1 MNNSVVLIGPM
12 GAGKTTLGKKLAR
25 QLGVPFLDTDKLIT
39 SKHGS
44 VQSIFTKH
52 GEEHFRDLE
61 TQALKQALGS
71 AGIIA
76 TGGGLPLREENQ
88 RLLEGNLVIFL
99 DTAQEHVIG
108 KINLN
113 KRPLLKD
120 NPDRWTEIY
129 NERKPLYEQLAQKTI
144 FTGGK
149 SLKALLAE
157 LEEAM
162 TGDV

>member
-1 MNNSVVLIGPM
+1 MKNSVVLIGPM

-25 QLGVPFLDTDKLIT
+25 QLGVPFADTDKIV
-39 SKHGS
+39 SAKHGS
-44 VQSIFTKH
+44 VQSIFQKH

-61 TQALKQALGS
+61 TLALEKALAS
-71 AGIIA
+71 AGIVA
-76 TGGGLPLREENQ
+76 TGGGLPMRETN
-88 RLLEGNLVIFL
+88 RKLLEGNLVIFL
-99 DTAQEHVIG
+99 DTSQEHVIG

-129 NERKPLYEQLAQKTI
+129 NERKPLYEQISQRTI

-149 SLKALLAE
+149 SLKTLLAE
-157 LEEAM
+157 LEEAIK
-162 TGDV
+162 DVV

>member
-25 QLGVPFLDTDKLIT
+25 QLGVPFADTDKIV
-39 SKHGS
+39 SAKHGS
-44 VQSIFTKH
+44 VQSIFQKH

-61 TQALKQALGS
+61 TLALEKALES
-71 AGIIA
+71 AGIVA
-76 TGGGLPLREENQ
+76 TGGGLPLRQAN
-88 RLLEGNLVIFL
+88 RKLLEGNLVIFL
-99 DTAQEHVIG
+99 DTSQEHVIG

-120 NPDRWTEIY
+120 NPNRWTEIY
-129 NERKPLYEQLAQKTI
+129 NERKPLYEQISQRTI

-149 SLKALLAE
+149 SLKTLLAE
-157 LEEAM
+157 LEEAIK
-162 TGDV
+162 DVV

>member
-25 QLGVPFLDTDKLIT
+25 QLGVPFADTDKIVS

-44 VQSIFTKH
+44 VQSIFQKH

-61 TQALKQALGS
+61 TVALEKALES
-71 AGIIA
+71 AGIVA
-76 TGGGLPLREENQ
+76 TGGGLPLREAN
-88 RLLEGNLVIFL
+88 RKLLEGNLVIFL
-99 DTAQEHVIG
+99 DTSQEHVIG

-120 NPDRWTEIY
+120 NPNRWTEIY
-129 NERKPLYEQLAQKTI
+129 NERKPLYEQISQRTI

-149 SLKALLAE
+149 SLKTLLAE
-157 LEEAM
+157 LEEAIK
-162 TGDV
+162 DVV

>member
-1 MNNSVVLIGPM
+1 VNNSVVLIGPM

-25 QLGVPFLDTDKLIT
+25 QLGVPFADTDKII
-39 SKHGS
+39 SAKHGS
-44 VQSIFTKH
+44 VQSIFQKH

-61 TQALKQALGS
+61 TMALEKALAS
-71 AGIIA
+71 AGIVA
-76 TGGGLPLREENQ
+76 TGGGLPLREAN
-88 RLLEGNLVIFL
+88 RKLLEGNLVIFL
-99 DTAQEHVIG
+99 DTSQEHVIG

-129 NERKPLYEQLAQKTI
+129 NERKPLYEQISQRRI

-149 SLKALLAE
+149 SLKTLLAE
-157 LEEAM
+157 LEEAIK
-162 TGDV
+162 DVV

>member
-25 QLGVPFLDTDKLIT
+25 QLGVPFADTDKIV
-39 SKHGS
+39 SAKHGS
-44 VQSIFTKH
+44 VQSIFQKH

-61 TQALKQALGS
+61 TLALEKALES
-71 AGIIA
+71 AGIVA
-76 TGGGLPLREENQ
+76 TGGGLPLREAN
-88 RLLEGNLVIFL
+88 RKLLEGNLVIFL
-99 DTAQEHVIG
+99 DTSQEHVIG

-120 NPDRWTEIY
+120 NPNRWTEIY
-129 NERKPLYEQLAQKTI
+129 NERKPLYEQISQRII

-149 SLKALLAE
+149 SLKTLLAE
-157 LEEAM
+157 LEEAIK
-162 TGDV
+162 DVV

>member
-25 QLGVPFLDTDKLIT
+25 QLGVPFADTDKIV
-39 SKHGS
+39 SAKHGS
-44 VQSIFTKH
+44 VQSIFQKH

-61 TQALKQALGS
+61 TLALEKALES
-71 AGIIA
+71 AGIVA
-76 TGGGLPLREENQ
+76 TGGGLPLRETN
-88 RLLEGNLVIFL
+88 RKLLEGNLVIFL
-99 DTAQEHVIG
+99 DTSQEHVIG

-120 NPDRWTEIY
+120 NPNRWTEIY
-129 NERKPLYEQLAQKTI
+129 NERKPLYEQISQRTI

-149 SLKALLAE
+149 SLKTLLAE
-157 LEEAM
+157 LEEAIK
-162 TGDV
+162 DVV

>member
-25 QLGVPFLDTDKLIT
+25 QLGVPFADTDKII
-39 SKHGS
+39 SAKHGS
-44 VQSIFTKH
+44 VQSIFQKH

-61 TQALKQALGS
+61 TLALEKALAS
-71 AGIIA
+71 AGIVA
-76 TGGGLPLREENQ
+76 TGGGLPLREAN
-88 RLLEGNLVIFL
+88 RKLLEGNLVIFL
-99 DTAQEHVIG
+99 DTSQEHVIG

-129 NERKPLYEQLAQKTI
+129 NERKPLYEQISQRRI

-149 SLKALLAE
+149 SLKTLLAE
-157 LEEAM
+157 LEEAIK
-162 TGDV
+162 DVV

>member
-1 MNNSVVLIGPM
+1 VNNSVVLIGPM

-25 QLGVPFLDTDKLIT
+25 QLGVPFADTDKII
-39 SKHGS
+39 SAKHGS
-44 VQSIFTKH
+44 VQSIFQKH

-61 TQALKQALGS
+61 TLALEKALAS
-71 AGIIA
+71 AGIVA
-76 TGGGLPLREENQ
+76 TGGGLPLREAN
-88 RLLEGNLVIFL
+88 RKLLEGNLVIFL
-99 DTAQEHVIG
+99 DTSQEHVIG

-129 NERKPLYEQLAQKTI
+129 NERKPLYEQISQRRI

-149 SLKALLAE
+149 SLKTLLAE
-157 LEEAM
+157 LEEAIK
-162 TGDV
+162 DVV

>member
-1 MNNSVVLIGPM
+1 M

-25 QLGVPFLDTDKLIT
+25 QLGVPFADTDKIV
-39 SKHGS
+39 SAKHGS
-44 VQSIFTKH
+44 VQSIFQKH

-61 TQALKQALGS
+61 TLALEKALAS
-71 AGIIA
+71 AGIVA
-76 TGGGLPLREENQ
+76 TGGGLPMRETN
-88 RLLEGNLVIFL
+88 RKLLEGNLVIFL
-99 DTAQEHVIG
+99 DTSQEHVIG

-129 NERKPLYEQLAQKTI
+129 NERKPLYEQISQRTI

-149 SLKALLAE
+149 SLKTLLAE
-157 LEEAM
+157 LEEAIK
-162 TGDV
+162 DVV

>member
-25 QLGVPFLDTDKLIT
+25 QLGVPFADTDKIV
-39 SKHGS
+39 SAKHGS
-44 VQSIFTKH
+44 VQSIFQKH

-61 TQALKQALGS
+61 TLALKKALES
-71 AGIIA
+71 AGIVA
-76 TGGGLPLREENQ
+76 TGGGLPLRQAN
-88 RLLEGNLVIFL
+88 RKLLEGNLVIFL
-99 DTAQEHVIG
+99 DTSQEHVIG

-120 NPDRWTEIY
+120 NPNRWTEIY
-129 NERKPLYEQLAQKTI
+129 NERKPLYEQISQRTI

-149 SLKALLAE
+149 SLKTLLAE
-157 LEEAM
+157 LEEAIK
-162 TGDV
+162 DVV